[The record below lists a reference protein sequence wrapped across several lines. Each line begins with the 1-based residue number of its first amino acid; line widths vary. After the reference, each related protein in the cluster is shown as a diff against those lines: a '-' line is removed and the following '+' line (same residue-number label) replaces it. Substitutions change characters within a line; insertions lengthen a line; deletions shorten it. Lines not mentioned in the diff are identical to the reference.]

1 MAKIAGAVAA
11 TFIYDKY
18 MPTMTVNSNEKIE
31 NLSVLLTRQQMEI
44 LYSQHNHMII
54 KGNFEC
60 GKTAVAGAML

>member
-1 MAKIAGAVAA
+1 
-11 TFIYDKY
+11 
-18 MPTMTVNSNEKIE
+18 MTVNSNEKIE

-60 GKTAVAGAML
+60 GKTAVAAAML